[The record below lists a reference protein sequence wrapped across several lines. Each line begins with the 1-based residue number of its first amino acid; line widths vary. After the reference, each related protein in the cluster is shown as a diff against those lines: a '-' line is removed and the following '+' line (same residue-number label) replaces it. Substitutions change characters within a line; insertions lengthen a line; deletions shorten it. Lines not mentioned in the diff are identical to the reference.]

1 MRIQNPQ
8 VEKRSPLREHRGLRA
23 SFSPSGY
30 VPSSQTLVISQR
42 LTPWKAHGNLAVEG
56 SKSALRLSYIDRV
69 SHGGR
74 GATED
79 FSLPRS
85 TCSSWPGGS
94 PLVTM
99 SSRSEWI
106 VSGSNALPRSTCS
119 SWPGGSA
126 STNPFF
132 FPGRVSSACTTW
144 CAFEERAVWCC
155 AKECI
160 ERLWL
165 ERLLP

>member
-94 PLVTM
+94 
-99 SSRSEWI
+99 
-106 VSGSNALPRSTCS
+106 
-119 SWPGGSA
+119 A

-144 CAFEERAVWCC
+144 CAFEE
-155 AKECI
+155 
-160 ERLWL
+160 
-165 ERLLP
+165 